1 MLATLLTFTL
11 HLIKISDCGDKP
23 AHLWKNFCDS
33 DFREE
38 QHCGWPAAA
47 APDRHKLWASFSGQ
61 SLKIIQQNSHTR
73 PPTRQRTSCLKHPVQ
88 YNCQKHSKSLASKR
102 ETIFPVAPRWL
113 PRIESRSDWAA
124 RAKCLPHSASCALIG
139 RCRVM

>member
-1 MLATLLTFTL
+1 MAISR
-11 HLIKISDCGDKP
+11 HICGKISATRTSVRNNIVAG
-23 AHLWKNFCDS
+23 
-33 DFREE
+33 
-38 QHCGWPAAA
+38 QAAA